1 MMQNL
6 LSLHEACERYSK
18 TTDGFYSSAFL
29 LRKKYG
35 EFPKWYVQDSNDA
48 VYINTYEYERYADLE
63 RKAWMIATNDLY
75 YILTYDY
82 GCTDWQI
89 AKFMA
94 RHSNKYTNLPS
105 WSSFISKALFSL
117 PAKTVLEKRLSMCIE
132 FVLSGGYMINTL
144 MNDEKSAIVFKDL
157 PQIS

>member
-1 MMQNL
+1 MPNL

-35 EFPKWYVQDSNDA
+35 EFPKWYVQDSNGA

-63 RKAWMIATNDLY
+63 RKAWLLATNDLY
-75 YILTYDY
+75 YLLSYDY
-82 GCTDWQI
+82 GCTDWEI
-89 AKFMA
+89 AKFMS
-94 RHSNKYTNLPS
+94 RHSKKYTNLPS

-117 PAKTVLEKRLSMCIE
+117 PAKSVLEKRFSMTIE
-132 FVLSGGYMINTL
+132 FVLSGTYMIKLL
-144 MNDEKSAIVFKDL
+144 MDRERNGNHF
-157 PQIS
+157 